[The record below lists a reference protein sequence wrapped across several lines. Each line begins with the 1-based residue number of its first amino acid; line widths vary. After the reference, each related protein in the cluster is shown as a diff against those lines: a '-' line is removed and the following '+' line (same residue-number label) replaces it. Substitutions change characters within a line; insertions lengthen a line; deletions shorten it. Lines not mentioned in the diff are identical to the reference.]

1 MNIRGITVSVN
12 YADLLSVGLDRWDE
26 GLDSI
31 LVVTSTKDKAT
42 QTLCAERR
50 IPTHVTDIFYAN
62 GASFNKG
69 AAISEAI
76 IATNFRR
83 GADWFLLFDSDIVP
97 PSNWR
102 EVVDRHGCQPGKL
115 YGAWRY
121 ENPENY
127 TLEQCDPKKGPLI
140 HQSWVIGFFAL
151 FHSQD
156 PRVPPDPMLEVIWG
170 HCGNYDTSFS
180 WRWPHVGPNKMQEFI
195 NLRTVH
201 LGQQRQN
208 WLGRGKGQELHDLLR
223 QRRHFHDVQ
232 REMVIS
238 PPMPE
243 VK

>member
-26 GLDSI
+26 GLDNI

-42 QTLCAERR
+42 QALCAERR

-62 GASFNKG
+62 GAQFNKG
-69 AAISEAI
+69 AALSEAI

-83 GADWFLLFDSDIVP
+83 NADWFLLFDSDIVP
-97 PSNWR
+97 PANWR
-102 EVVDRHGCQPGKL
+102 ESVERHGPVPGRL
-115 YGAWRY
+115 YGAWRS
-121 ENPENY
+121 ELPEK
-127 TLEQCDPKKGPLI
+127 TPLDQCDYRKGTLI

-151 FHSQD
+151 FHAQD
-156 PRVPPDPMLEVIWG
+156 PRVPPDPMFEVQWI
-170 HCGNYDTSFS
+170 HAGNYDTSFS
-180 WRWPHVGPNKMQEFI
+180 WRWPHAGPNKMQEFI

-223 QRRHFHDVQ
+223 QRRHFHDVA
-232 REMVIS
+232 REVVVA
-238 PPMPE
+238 PQMPE